1 MLSSINV
8 AATVTGLDGM
18 VKVYFPPPWSVRSS
32 ALPFLSVTVS
42 VSSA

>member
-1 MLSSINV
+1 MNV

-18 VKVYFPPPWSVRSS
+18 VKVYLPLPLSVRSS